1 MKRAMKKS
9 EMNAIDFLSKYDP
22 YELTVY
28 DGMTLARH
36 HVFSA
41 YNKAERENGNGV
53 SSADHALLHQYKGD
67 RVDANSAMG
76 VDIELKFYHRFRRSL
91 QLVPALDCGDHTDF
105 VGIAPESGTI
115 VGSQLNGNYCRGDTL
130 GNFFEVEHE
139 WDCIAAS
146 LFTDV
151 DRIECYCSQ
160 RKCTQKISYFCSR
173 WYAAAILVYSWVV
186 SGSST
191 SGCYG
196 N

>member
-1 MKRAMKKS
+1 MKRAMKKN

-67 RVDANSAMG
+67 RVDTNSAMG
-76 VDIELKFYHRFRRSL
+76 VDIELRFYHRFRKSL

-105 VGIAPESGTI
+105 AGMMEGKLVRFDVAKNRHNKQPADYTLQNQYVVEWSNAGRCEKWRFYRVVPTRFIFDHDES
-115 VGSQLNGNYCRGDTL
+115 
-130 GNFFEVEHE
+130 E
-139 WDCIAAS
+139 
-146 LFTDV
+146 
-151 DRIECYCSQ
+151 
-160 RKCTQKISYFCSR
+160 K
-173 WYAAAILVYSWVV
+173 
-186 SGSST
+186 
-191 SGCYG
+191 
-196 N
+196 